1 MSPSTAVALAD
12 GAPPDAE
19 TLAARHAGLLKPR
32 DVRAL
37 HRWLSSL
44 PAEAGS
50 LDVAMRVLEGA
61 ARWLR
66 GGGALI
72 ENEPAPIVR
81 LRLLVDVLD
90 EVPAWR
96 RALAAAVAHVCADGD
111 ALPALEAGLPNDR
124 GLWEESADRMSR
136 RF

>member
-44 PAEAGS
+44 PAEAAS
-50 LDVAMRVLEGA
+50 LEAAMRVLEGA

-66 GGGALI
+66 GGAALI
-72 ENEPAPIVR
+72 ETEAAPIVR
-81 LRLLVDVLD
+81 LRLFVDILE

-96 RALAAAVAHVCADGD
+96 RAFAAATARVCGEGD
-111 ALPALEAGLPNDR
+111 AMPALEAGLPNDR
-124 GLWEESADRMSR
+124 GLWPEST
-136 RF
+136 